1 MTCVMIWALV
11 FSSSGRHTNAKLSE
25 SRMMLRVMT
34 GLLRAGCALWM
45 FGAGSALAAQT
56 TSLVPH
62 YTLQASI
69 PLGDPD
75 KWDYVVF
82 DPVDQRV
89 YVAHGTGVTVID
101 ASRDK
106 VIGTLGGIDGAHGIV
121 PMPKLGKIFADS
133 GKTGTVIVYDD
144 KTLAPLAIIPA
155 VGDADGMNYD
165 SASGQVVVMGGDS
178 ASVGFINPQTD
189 RLTATLPLGGSP
201 EGSAMDGAG
210 KMYVNISDRN
220 EIAVVDTKAPRV
232 LAEWKLTG
240 CNDPHGMTIDPSHTK
255 LFVSC
260 PAGHMAVVSIARGRQ
275 IGLVRIGRGTDT
287 AAFDPVH
294 DIALSSDGDG
304 TLGIVADRGAA
315 LGDAPTEK
323 GARTMAVDPST
334 GRVFMV
340 TATVDHEAKPRASGA
355 PHFVFVPGSV
365 RLLVYTP

>member
-1 MTCVMIWALV
+1 
-11 FSSSGRHTNAKLSE
+11 
-25 SRMMLRVMT
+25 MLR
-34 GLLRAGCALWM
+34 AACALWL
-45 FGAGSALAAQT
+45 FGAGSALAAPT
-56 TSLVPH
+56 ASAVPH

-69 PLGDPD
+69 PLGGPD
-75 KWDYVVF
+75 MWDYVVF

-101 ASRDK
+101 ASTDK

-144 KTLAPLAIIPA
+144 KTLAPITTIKA
-155 VGDADGMNYD
+155 VGGADGMNYD
-165 SASGQVVVMGGDS
+165 PASGRVVVMGGDS
-178 ASVGFINPQTD
+178 ASVGFINPMTD
-189 RLTATLPLGGSP
+189 QLTATVPLGGSP
-201 EGSAMDGAG
+201 EASAVDGAG
-210 KMYVNISDRN
+210 KMYVNIADRN
-220 EIAVVDTKAPRV
+220 EIAVVDTRTPRV
-232 LAEWKLTG
+232 LADWKLTG
-240 CNDPHGMTIDPSHTK
+240 CSDPHGMAIDPSHKK

-275 IGLVRIGRGTDT
+275 IGLARIGRGTDT
-287 AAFDPVH
+287 AAFDAVH

-304 TLGIVADRGAA
+304 TLGIVSDRGAA

-323 GARTMAVDPST
+323 GARTMAVDPAT

-340 TATVDHEAKPRASGA
+340 TATVDHAVKPKKNGA
-355 PHFVFVPGSV
+355 PRFVFVPGTV